1 MKTQTLLLSLLALCA
16 WTASAQVDIPLLNTT
31 FDLDQLQC
39 SPSGNCATYGIS
51 GWLSGPETSLLKASS
66 SQFKGVN
73 AEGLYVAALAN
84 TSGTGSILQT
94 LGDTL
99 QANTTY
105 ILKVK
110 IGARSDYPFTGY
122 SAGLVAGNVTVASG
136 DSATPVGGAFV
147 IEEITYNSGATPAQ
161 LGKPLQVFVKSLG
174 TGQADVAAVILTATP
189 D

>member
-1 MKTQTLLLSLLALCA
+1 MKTQTLLLSLLALSA

-73 AEGLYVAALAN
+73 AEGLYVAALGN